1 MSLVTIASLAAAGV
15 GAGLLLGMLL
25 FAEVGRRMGRARLA
39 RDPEGLS
46 KGAGAAE
53 AAVFALLGLLIA
65 FTFSGASSRFEA
77 RRLLVGTET
86 NAIGTAYL
94 RLDLLPPSAQPE
106 IRALFGRYVDNR
118 LATYRDSRSLAE
130 ANAKLAEAAV
140 LQQELWTK
148 AVTASRQPDAA
159 PQATMLLLPA
169 LNEMID
175 ITTTRVVATQNHP
188 PLVVFLML
196 GGLVLVGALLVGY
209 GSSANKDRSWFHMIV
224 FATILS
230 VTIYV
235 IIDLEYPR
243 LGLIRVDGADQV
255 LIELRES
262 IR

>member
-1 MSLVTIASLAAAGV
+1 MSLVAIASWATAGV
-15 GAGLLLGMLL
+15 AAGLLLGMLL
-25 FAEVGRRMGRARLA
+25 FAELGRRMGSARLA
-39 RDPEGLS
+39 RNPEGLS

-94 RLDLLPPSAQPE
+94 RIDLLPAAAQPE
-106 IRALFGRYVDNR
+106 LRALFGRYLDNR
-118 LATYRDSRSLAE
+118 LATYRDSSDPAE
-130 ANAKLAEAAV
+130 VNAKLAEGAA

-148 AVTASRQPDAA
+148 AVTASRQPDATL
-159 PQATMLLLPA
+159 QATMLLLPA
-169 LNEMID
+169 LNDMID

-209 GSSANKDRSWFHMIV
+209 GSAANKDPSWFHMIV

-230 VTIYV
+230 VAVYV

-243 LGLIRVDGADQV
+243 LGLIRIDDADQI
-255 LIELRES
+255 LMELRES